1 MALKLETGPE
11 ELSCVSPSR
20 YLVNFK
26 ATGKDEGGE
35 EREMISGVIDGGRK
49 PRADGQSRR
58 C

>member
-1 MALKLETGPE
+1 MKLETGPE